1 MRQRDFRLL
10 AATQHACQLNHT
22 GFVPDGRDRAQRLLA
37 RQLLAHQQVVVGTRR
52 HLGQVGHGQH
62 LAVLAELAQ
71 QPPEVMAA
79 RREEAADLERSTLL
93 ATLAHGAVLNGVH
106 LALVVFIG
114 HGCRYHFAN
123 IGDGR
128 QVDDPFDIQVHGV
141 VVLLGHRLVGDRLD
155 LIGEGERGHTDQCK
169 NQ

>member
-1 MRQRDFRLL
+1 MRLQQFDEMYSGPETLRPHYKAYAQWL
-10 AATQHACQLNHT
+10 A
-22 GFVPDGRDRAQRLLA
+22 D
-37 RQLLAHQQVVVGTRR
+37 
-52 HLGQVGHGQH
+52 
-62 LAVLAELAQ
+62 

-128 QVDDPFDIQVHGV
+128 QVDHPLDVQVHRV
-141 VVLLGHRLVGDRLD
+141 VVLLSHRLAGDGFG